1 MILFQFQ
8 CNTFPQVYFPS
19 IVICNKNSLR
29 KSFGYALLKDP
40 ALGDIALDDLLATID
55 KVFIKGESANSS
67 GKMED
72 IKARLLSSAVLDQ
85 IYSEFVEHMQNKRP
99 EGTLSNAPL
108 MRYHDL
114 EDANAS
120 TVRHLKSA
128 FVVEMA
134 AQFRSGEMI
143 AEVDFSGFGT
153 YLEYGF
159 STDVSE
165 SCIWMTPM
173 VKRPKGY
180 TNSVEFRCGKSS
192 LPIQLLKAF
201 CSRIQRHLPV
211 GGQRR
216 KQRAHGLPRCRGF

>member
-1 MILFQFQ
+1 MTYLL
-8 CNTFPQVYFPS
+8 QVYFPS

-40 ALGDIALDDLLATID
+40 LLKDVTLHDLLATID
-55 KVFIKGESANSS
+55 TLFIKGETANSS
-67 GKMED
+67 AEMDD
-72 IKARLLSSAVLDQ
+72 IKSRLLSSSVLDQ
-85 IYSEFVEHMQNKRP
+85 IYSEFVDYMQNRRP
-99 EGTLSNAPL
+99 EVTVSNSPL
-108 MRYHDL
+108 MRYHEL

-120 TVRHLKSA
+120 TVRDLKSA
-128 FVVEMA
+128 FIVEMS

-143 AEVDFSGFGT
+143 ARVNFNGFGT

-180 TNSVEFRCGKSS
+180 VDSVEFG
-192 LPIQLLKAF
+192 
-201 CSRIQRHLPV
+201 
-211 GGQRR
+211 
-216 KQRAHGLPRCRGF
+216 